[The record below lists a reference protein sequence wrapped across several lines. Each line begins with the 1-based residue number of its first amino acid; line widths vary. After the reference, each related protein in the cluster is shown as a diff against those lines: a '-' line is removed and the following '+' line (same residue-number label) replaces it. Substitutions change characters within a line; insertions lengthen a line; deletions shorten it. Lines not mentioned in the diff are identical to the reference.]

1 MAKTKYNEDFPLLA
15 EGYARQGLTDEQ
27 IAHNLGISH
36 DTFYRY
42 MKEHEEFSEAV
53 KRGKRPVDIEV
64 ENELLRLCLGF
75 ESTDRVVEYYPPSPD
90 GSPPEV
96 KSTKLIKKHVAGD
109 IRAIQTWLYNRKP
122 KEWSNRKQIDIKGT
136 IEQRVN
142 DMTPEERERKL
153 IELKEKMQKAN
164 KRLAQINK
172 IQDKMNAEDAVI
184 ISEHTNK

>member
-1 MAKTKYNEDFPLLA
+1 MAAKKKYNDDFPLLA

-42 MKEHEEFSEAV
+42 QKEYPEFREAIQ
-53 KRGKRPVDIEV
+53 RGKRPVDIEV

-75 ESTDRVVEYYPPSPD
+75 ESTDRVTEFYPPE
-90 GSPPEV
+90 GGNPPQI

-122 KEWSNRKQIDIKGT
+122 KEWSNRKQIDIKST

-142 DMTPEERERKL
+142 DMSPEERQAK
-153 IELKEKMQKAN
+153 LKELDEKFIKA
-164 KRLAQINK
+164 KQRLEKINK
-172 IQDKMNAEDAVI
+172 IQKKMNAEEAVI
-184 ISEHTNK
+184 ISEQTNK